1 MRKLLLLAVLTA
13 AFIPTAFAGHLV
25 LTLNNPVQSGV
36 PGDFLV
42 YTGHVTY
49 LSDDIDN
56 DPLLYLAGD
65 NFTSPSENLLASGSL
80 LTLTDYLLPG
90 WQSVDFNVSV
100 FIDPSFGGGMND
112 VFGMNPFDYT
122 LYGGVS
128 PDDYNTLIDGFT
140 DGAQAFFANIVDPN
154 APPTDPG
161 GDPPPVDPPLI
172 DPNDPPPAD
181 PGAEVP
187 EPGTILLFLTGLAGT
202 FAVRRSP
209 PHCVSASRLRQILHT
224 PGMILLDFPD

>member
-13 AFIPTAFAGHLV
+13 ASIPTAFAGRLV
-25 LTLNNPVQSGV
+25 LTLNNPVQTGV

-42 YTGHVTY
+42 YTGHVAY

-56 DPLLYLAGD
+56 DPLLYMSGD
-65 NFTSPSENLLASGSL
+65 NITSPSEYLLVSGGSVNFANY
-80 LTLTDYLLPG
+80 LTLTPG
-90 WQSVDFNVSV
+90 SHSPEFN
-100 FIDPSFGGGMND
+100 FWLQIDPLFGTGLND

-122 LYGGVS
+122 LYGGLTF
-128 PDDYNTLIDGFT
+128 DAFDTLIDGFT
-140 DGAQAFFANIVDPN
+140 DGSQAFFANIVDPN

-172 DPNDPPPAD
+172 DPNGPPPAD

-202 FAVRRSP
+202 FVVRR
-209 PHCVSASRLRQILHT
+209 HT
-224 PGMILLDFPD
+224 RPTSLDRSLTLPE